1 MSDSNSARHRSER
14 RPLTPL
20 NDFATAAST
29 GMATVG
35 RRSALVAASGGLIMT
50 MAIPASASPS
60 ESPSSNLPPVDVSA
74 LTAEARAALATSP
87 VVAVPAEAAWGF
99 EAPAITVT
107 ANPKPVVVERAA
119 ATSRS
124 AERTAAAA
132 ANNAIPQSVAGN
144 AVLEVAARYVGVPYV
159 SGGSTPDGFDC
170 SGFVS
175 YVYAQLGISLP
186 RSSGDYYN
194 VGVRVTDPQPGDII
208 VSPGHVGI
216 YAGDG
221 QQIDAP
227 RPGKT
232 IQFRGIW
239 QSNPI
244 YVRVTG

>member
-1 MSDSNSARHRSER
+1 
-14 RPLTPL
+14 
-20 NDFATAAST
+20 
-29 GMATVG
+29 
-35 RRSALVAASGGLIMT
+35 MT

-87 VVAVPAEAAWGF
+87 VVTVSAEAAWGF

-107 ANPKPVVVERAA
+107 ANPKPVVVERTA

-132 ANNAIPQSVAGN
+132 VNNAIPQSVAGN
-144 AVLEVAARYVGVPYV
+144 AVLEIAARYVGVPYV
-159 SGGSTPDGFDC
+159 SGGASPDGFDC

-194 VGVRVTDPQPGDII
+194 VGVRVTEPQPGDII

-221 QQIDAP
+221 LQIDAP

>member
-1 MSDSNSARHRSER
+1 
-14 RPLTPL
+14 
-20 NDFATAAST
+20 
-29 GMATVG
+29 MATVG
-35 RRSALVAASGGLIMT
+35 RRSALVAASGGLVMT
-50 MAIPASASPS
+50 MAIPASASPA
-60 ESPSSNLPPVDVSA
+60 ENPSNNVPSVDVSA
-74 LTAEARAALATSP
+74 LTAQARAALATSP
-87 VVAVPAEAAWGF
+87 VVSVPEEAAWGF

-107 ANPKPVVVERAA
+107 ANPKPVVVERTA

-124 AERTAAAA
+124 AERTAAAVV
-132 ANNAIPQSVAGN
+132 NNAIPQSVAGN

-159 SGGSTPDGFDC
+159 SGGATPDGFDC

-175 YVYAQLGISLP
+175 YVYAQLGITLP

-194 VGVRVTDPQPGDII
+194 VGVRVTEPQPGDII

-221 QQIDAP
+221 LQIDAP

-239 QSNPI
+239 QSSPI

>member
-1 MSDSNSARHRSER
+1 M
-14 RPLTPL
+14 
-20 NDFATAAST
+20 AS
-29 GMATVG
+29 VG

-50 MAIPASASPS
+50 MAIPASASTS
-60 ESPSSNLPPVDVSA
+60 ENQSSNIPPVDVSA

-87 VVAVPAEAAWGF
+87 VVSVPAEAAWGF

-107 ANPKPVVVERAA
+107 ANPKPVVVVRAA

-124 AERTAAAA
+124 VERTAASV

-170 SGFVS
+170 SGFVQ
-175 YVYAQLGISLP
+175 YVYAQLGVSLP

-194 VGVRVTDPQPGDII
+194 VGVRVSDPQPGDII

-221 QQIDAP
+221 LQIDAP